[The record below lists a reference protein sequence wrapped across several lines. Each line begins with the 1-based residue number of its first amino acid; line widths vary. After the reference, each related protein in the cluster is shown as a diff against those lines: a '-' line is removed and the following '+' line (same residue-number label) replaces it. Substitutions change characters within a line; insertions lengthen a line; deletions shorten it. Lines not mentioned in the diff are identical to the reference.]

1 MISRASRYFILTILT
16 MFVLTSCEEDFDVV
30 TDYEDQTV
38 VYAFLEHKD
47 PWNSSR
53 DTNFIVVNKAF
64 LGEKD
69 IYQMAAVADSVNYPD
84 YNEVEVSLQRVA
96 TKSINGTPIGSP
108 IILNYTKHYKEPGVF
123 ATDNNIVFY
132 TTEAL
137 LPYQNTNL
145 NPRPQEEKYYYKLTV
160 KKPNQEEV
168 YAVTEVLRGI
178 YEDDPMSRPR
188 AYRVIQMSF
197 PIPHKKYEIKFKT
210 NPGARMFQVG
220 IRTYYYEKRTDGNIY
235 IDYVDYIHPPLISS
249 SRNISSPE
257 EMLVGI
263 DPAAFYSS
271 FVSQLADTSG
281 VVWRIIKSKQTADRP
296 ETHSIFITLGTQET
310 YIYNQITQP
319 SYGIVQQKP
328 TYSNVTNGL
337 GLFTSKWTHRRHGF
351 SIDPET
357 VDSIAIGTQCKSLRF
372 RTNDFSQHKND
383 VMNHA
388 AVIRR
393 Y

>member
-1 MISRASRYFILTILT
+1 MTFKTYLYILLTILL
-16 MFVLTSCEEDFDVV
+16 FASCEEDFNIV
-30 TDYEDQTV
+30 TDYKDQTV

-47 PWNSSR
+47 PWNPNL

-64 LGEKD
+64 LGEKN

-96 TKSINGTPIGSP
+96 SDSINASPIGDP
-108 IILNYTKHYKEPGVF
+108 IILSYTKHYKEPGVF

-132 TTEAL
+132 TTKAL

-178 YEDDPMSRPR
+178 YEERPMSNPR
-188 AYRVIQMSF
+188 KHRVIQMSF
-197 PIPHKKYEIKFKT
+197 PIPHKKYEVKFQT

-220 IRTYYYEKRTDGNIY
+220 IRIYYYEKRTDGNIY
-235 IDYVDYIHPPLISS
+235 IDYVDYNHHPLISS
-249 SRNISSPE
+249 SINISSPE
-257 EMLVGI
+257 DMLVGI
-263 DPAAFYSS
+263 SPNAFYGSLA
-271 FVSQLADTSG
+271 SQLADTNG
-281 VVWRIIKSKQTADRP
+281 VVWRIIKSKQTASRP
-296 ETHSIFITLGTQET
+296 ETHSIAITLGTQET

-328 TYSNVTNGL
+328 TYSNITNGL
-337 GLFTSKWTHRRHGF
+337 GLFTSKWTHRKNHF
-351 SIDPET
+351 SIAPET
-357 VDSIAIGTQCKSLRF
+357 VDSIALGMVCKNLKF
-372 RTNDFSQHKND
+372 KPYTFSRHQNN

-388 AVIRR
+388 SVIKR